1 MNSRAKAIMIKQ
13 ARCQILRNLDIVYP
27 SGLTMKSL
35 YQTVCSVDEM
45 YDFNLLVKDIA
56 YLRDKGYVKYVDDAM
71 GGMGSV
77 EKKVVKLTADG
88 KEVAEGTDID
98 EALEI

>member
-1 MNSRAKAIMIKQ
+1 MNPAAKAIIIKQ
-13 ARCQILRNLDIVYP
+13 ARRQILRNLDIVYP

-56 YLRDKGYVKYVDDAM
+56 YLRDKGYVKYIDDAL

-88 KEVAEGTDID
+88 KEVAEGTDSD